1 MNRWIALPALLA
13 IASAALVLQGCSSD
27 STTAD
32 TVVVTETVAAAA
44 ADVPPE
50 GQAED
55 SAAPAPQTLSGS
67 GMKVTSLNVARDS
80 PVVIKGTHRGESN
93 FIVDVLGGDYPDNA
107 FNEIGNYSGMTVLTG
122 LSTGKHRVKVD
133 ADGPWTLK
141 VTQPD
146 PPANPSP
153 IPGVVTGK
161 GSAVVWV
168 RAADDGDPIITG
180 RHRGESNFIVDVLTP
195 DGSGEENLFNEIGT
209 FTGETTTNI
218 PAGDYLMSV
227 KADGSWSV
235 RFAR

>member
-1 MNRWIALPALLA
+1 MNRWIALPASLA
-13 IASAALVLQGCSSD
+13 IASGALVLQGCSSS

-44 ADVPPE
+44 ADA
-50 GQAED
+50 AEAPAQD
-55 SAAPAPQTLSGS
+55 SAAPAPQNLSGS
-67 GMKVTSLNVARDS
+67 GMKVTSLNVSRES

-107 FNEIGNYSGMTVLTG
+107 FNEIGNYSGTTVLTG
-122 LSTGKHRVKVD
+122 LSLGKHRVRVN

-146 PPANPSP
+146 PPASP
-153 IPGVVTGK
+153 TGIPGAVTGK

-168 RAADDGDPIITG
+168 RAAEDLEPIITG
-180 RHRGESNFIVDVLTP
+180 RHRGESNFIVGLLTP

-209 FTGETTTNI
+209 FTGETTTSI
-218 PAGDYLMSV
+218 PAGDYLMEV
-227 KADGSWSV
+227 QADGSWSV